1 MEKSGCAFWIAGLI
15 AVVFVAGLWYGGCG
29 MLQDANRQLEDQ
41 IAAVGGVPVSA
52 AQVQSAFD
60 EQTAQFRE
68 QMGGLSPEFEVMFLS
83 ASLQQSLTQAATIS
97 LARSE
102 GVDLSD
108 EGIIKAVEGF
118 LREQMEQQARGE
130 MVEEGKLKEGAS
142 TEDFLVTF
150 QKETGRSF
158 DEAVETQLAVVRTNL
173 ANPVMRPQLEAFAA
187 NEGLKAKYE
196 AQVQLSDEEL
206 RRYFETIEAEKFAVD
221 PSLSEEE
228 QRKEAERIAA
238 EINAGL
244 DYYAAAKKYSK
255 ETVMEGQEP
264 GQNPVEY
271 TFAQIRGDSDLSP
284 LVATR
289 QDMAV
294 AIKTPTGFEVVR
306 VKSIRTE
313 VPEDFTERISEF
325 RRQFTEEEAQAR
337 LANDVRRIT
346 ESNQVSWQSPGWK
359 LLWEVGRLQMQ
370 GPSDFTQA
378 EAMYRP
384 LIAEAQEIM
393 DSDPLGSRAAAL
405 AQLGA
410 ITALSRLAEP
420 GQQAQFRQEKIQ
432 ALEALLRYSD
442 SLTARIELA
451 RELMQARRGADAAQM
466 LIIASRQN
474 LPGAAGKRT
483 FDEINSMAEE
493 LEQQKLISQ
502 DELGAIRKAQDE
514 FRRLTAEQEKF
525 EAEQKKMEEE
535 ARKRLEA
542 EREQAERESQQQA
555 EPAPVGN

>member
-29 MLQDANRQLEDQ
+29 VLKDANTQLEDQ
-41 IAAVGGVPVSA
+41 IASVGGVPVSA

-102 GVDLSD
+102 GIDLSD
-108 EGIIKAVEGF
+108 EGIIKAVAGF
-118 LREQMEQQARGE
+118 LREQMEQQARSE
-130 MVEEGKLKEGAS
+130 LVQEGKLKEGAS
-142 TEDFLVTF
+142 TEDFLTAF
-150 QKETGRSF
+150 KDKSGRSF
-158 DEAVETQLAVVRTNL
+158 DEAVEAQLAAVRTNL
-173 ANPVMRPQLEAFAA
+173 ENPAMRPQLEAFAA
-187 NEGLKAKYE
+187 NEGLKSKYQ
-196 AQVQLSDEEL
+196 AQIQLSDDEV

-221 PSLSEEE
+221 SSLSEEE

-238 EINAGL
+238 EINSGL
-244 DYYAAAKKYSK
+244 DYYDAAKKYSK
-255 ETVMEGQEP
+255 GTGLEGQEP
-264 GQNPVEY
+264 GKTPAEY
-271 TFAQIRGDSDLSP
+271 RFGQIRADSDLAP
-284 LVATR
+284 LAAAKKGMV
-289 QDMAV
+289 V
-294 AIKTPTGFEVVR
+294 AIKTPMGFEVVR

-313 VPEDFTERISEF
+313 VPEDFSKRIPEF
-325 RRQFTEEEAQAR
+325 RRKFTEEEAQAK
-337 LANDVRRIT
+337 LANDLRRIT

-359 LLWEVGRLQMQ
+359 LLWEVGRLQMKT
-370 GPSDFTQA
+370 PSDFAQA

-384 LIAEAQEIM
+384 LIEEAQKVM

-410 ITALSRLAEP
+410 INALSRLAP
-420 GQQAQFRQEKIQ
+420 AGQQAQFRQEKIQ

-442 SLTARIELA
+442 SLTARLELA
-451 RELMQARRGADAAQM
+451 REYMQARRGADAAQV
-466 LIIASRQN
+466 LIIAARQN

-483 FDEINSMAEE
+483 FDEINSIAKE

-535 ARKRLEA
+535 ARKRIEA

-555 EPAPVGN
+555 KPAPAGN